1 MLRHL
6 CLMGIAGLI
15 VFLAGCSHHPKLVT
29 DFNQPQTIE
38 LTTTPFF
45 PQEEYQCGPAALAT
59 LLVSSDVITLP
70 DLLVDE
76 VYIPGRQG
84 SLQLE
89 IIATTRRHGR
99 IPYVIEP
106 TLEAIA
112 DEIATGRTVLVLQ
125 NLGLKTL
132 PAYHYAVVIGISD
145 QDEFILRSGTTE
157 RLMISKKKFWRSW
170 QRAESWGIV
179 ALKPGEMPADGNVE
193 KYMSAV
199 SQAEESGNM
208 RLAEKSYIAFLQS
221 QPDNRTALFG
231 LANTMYGKEQYR
243 AAARFYKQL
252 LDQEPE
258 NPAVINNL
266 AESLAAMQC
275 YGQALELIDIF
286 LCSGFERKHPHSRM
300 TEHLRNTRAEISIKH
315 ESRKSKNCSEII
327 SIEEM

>member
-1 MLRHL
+1 
-6 CLMGIAGLI
+6 
-15 VFLAGCSHHPKLVT
+15 
-29 DFNQPQTIE
+29 
-38 LTTTPFF
+38 
-45 PQEEYQCGPAALAT
+45 
-59 LLVSSDVITLP
+59 
-70 DLLVDE
+70 
-76 VYIPGRQG
+76 
-84 SLQLE
+84 
-89 IIATTRRHGR
+89 
-99 IPYVIEP
+99 
-106 TLEAIA
+106 
-112 DEIATGRTVLVLQ
+112 
-125 NLGLKTL
+125 
-132 PAYHYAVVIGISD
+132 
-145 QDEFILRSGTTE
+145 
-157 RLMISKKKFWRSW
+157 
-170 QRAESWGIV
+170 
-179 ALKPGEMPADGNVE
+179 
-193 KYMSAV
+193 MSAV

-315 ESRKSKNCSEII
+315 ESRKSKNCREII